1 MSAGDDWRRRAP
13 VDLHSLCAM
22 TRLPDALG
30 CFLLIR
36 DFTMTFHFCF
46 QTQASSA
53 RSVRISARLAA
64 LCAVAFLAATGPS
77 RGETPVADPLIAR
90 VDDVEIRQSDLAL
103 AEEHLGKM
111 VPAQDDAK
119 RDYLVTYLSD
129 MILLARAAQSR
140 NVGDEADLQR
150 RMAFV
155 RNRALMD
162 KLLLVTGEG
171 AVTEDV
177 VRKAYDEVIRTVQP
191 EPELRLRG
199 ILFRFS
205 DVKNEAD
212 VKAAE
217 AKAKAAL
224 KRIAKGEDFA
234 AVAKA
239 LTDSAS
245 GKENGGDLGFMTRA
259 QMGQEFA
266 DAAFKLEK
274 GAVSA
279 PIKTQFG
286 WHVIKVEEQ
295 RVREP
300 MTFDAVR
307 DKLEVVV
314 ARKAQIDLI
323 NTLRAEARIE
333 RVDLAEKAEKPEKP
347 AEPTKQ

>member
-1 MSAGDDWRRRAP
+1 
-13 VDLHSLCAM
+13 
-22 TRLPDALG
+22 
-30 CFLLIR
+30 
-36 DFTMTFHFCF
+36 MTFHLCF
-46 QTQASSA
+46 QTPASSA
-53 RSVRISARLAA
+53 KAVAKAVRTSARLAT
-64 LCAVAFLAATGPS
+64 LCAVAFFAATGTS
-77 RGETPVADPLIAR
+77 RSETPAADPLIAR
-90 VDDVEIRQSDLAL
+90 VDGVEIRQSDLAL

-111 VPAQDDAK
+111 VPAQGDAK

-129 MILLARAAQSR
+129 MILMAKAAQSR
-140 NVGDEADLQR
+140 NVGDETDLQR

-155 RNRALMD
+155 RNRALME

-171 AVTEDV
+171 AVTEEA
-177 VRKAYDEVIRTVQP
+177 VRKAYDEVIGNVQP

-199 ILFRFS
+199 MLFRFS
-205 DVKNEAD
+205 DAKNEAE

-234 AVAKA
+234 AVAKD
-239 LTDSAS
+239 LTDSAP

-259 QMGQEFA
+259 QMGREYA
-266 DAAFKLEK
+266 DVAFKLEK

-300 MTFDAVR
+300 MTFDAMR
-307 DKLEVVV
+307 DKLAAVV
-314 ARKAQIDLI
+314 ARKAQMDLI
-323 NTLRAEARIE
+323 DTLRAEARIE
-333 RVDLAEKAEKPEKP
+333 RVDLAEKPEKP